1 MAACGFYR
9 GSGAAWQQ
17 ALPPALEKIEDGGEV
32 RQRCW
37 ELLVLDREGARRLSG
52 QGRMPLCRTL
62 LLPQDAWTEPLRA
75 GQVVSCGLSPQS
87 SLTLSSL
94 SQRGVLCVQR
104 QLTAPDGRLIE
115 PQEIPLPAAWCRY
128 ETEPL
133 LLLAGTYL
141 LLGGLE

>member
-1 MAACGFYR
+1 MADHGFYR
-9 GSGAAWQQ
+9 SSGAAWQR
-17 ALPPALEKIEDGGEV
+17 ALPPEV
-32 RQRCW
+32 RRLENGADAADCAG
-37 ELLVLDREGARRLSG
+37 LLVLDQDGARRLAS
-52 QGRMPLCRTL
+52 QGRAPLCRTL

>member
-17 ALPPALEKIEDGGEV
+17 ILPPELEKIEDGDAV

-62 LLPQDAWTEPLRA
+62 LLPHPSL
-75 GQVVSCGLSPQS
+75 QS
-87 SLTLSSL
+87 
-94 SQRGVLCVQR
+94 
-104 QLTAPDGRLIE
+104 
-115 PQEIPLPAAWCRY
+115 
-128 ETEPL
+128 
-133 LLLAGTYL
+133 
-141 LLGGLE
+141 